1 MPSKKRLFLAIN
13 LPEKIKD
20 KIEVVLEKIRYGF
33 SNDIR
38 FLDRENWHLTVVFL
52 GYQSDEA
59 LKPILTSMK
68 NVANNFDPPKIE
80 LTDIAYGPKGA
91 SPRMIWLN
99 GSLATANSLGLLKIN
114 LEAGLE
120 EGGVRFKKEHRRF
133 QAHIT
138 LARFKPVRIAEL
150 PPLAEK
156 FQEKFLAN
164 SLDLME
170 SRLARSG
177 ANYEILQ
184 RFNFPLK

>member
-1 MPSKKRLFLAIN
+1 MTKKRLFLAIN

-20 KIEVVLEKIRYGF
+20 KIEKILEKIRFDF

-38 FLDRENWHLTVVFL
+38 FLDRKNWHLTIVFL
-52 GYQSDEA
+52 GYQPSEA
-59 LKPILTSMK
+59 FKPILEAMK
-68 NVANNFDPPKIE
+68 NVASNFDPPKIE

-91 SPRMIWLN
+91 APRMIWLN
-99 GSLATANSLGLLKIN
+99 GSLATANSLGSLKTN

-138 LARFKPVRIAEL
+138 LARFRSVKVAEL

-156 FQEKFLAN
+156 FQEKFQAN
-164 SLDLME
+164 NLDLME
-170 SRLARSG
+170 SHLARSG

-184 RFNFPLK
+184 RFLFQLK